1 MMDKILII
9 EDDINISK
17 GLGNLLNK
25 YNYST
30 ATIHDFSKID
40 EEVKELKPK
49 LILLDIN
56 LPYYDG
62 FYWCNKIRQHSIA
75 PIIIISARDSS
86 LDQVIA
92 LNNGADD
99 YINKPFDN
107 DVLIAKIKSHLRR
120 SYGEY
125 IKSTDNRETNGLLLN
140 KDRLTIEYKGKEAF
154 LSLKEMN
161 LLQSLMEEHGKTVN
175 RNLLLEKVWD
185 DNSFVE
191 SNTLNVNINRLRKRL
206 EELGLEDV
214 LKTIRGL
221 GYQLNIPNEQ
231 S

>member
-1 MMDKILII
+1 MDKILII

-17 GLGNLLNK
+17 GLTILLNK
-25 YNYST
+25 YNFST
-30 ATIHDFSKID
+30 STIQDFSNIDNEVTKI
-40 EEVKELKPK
+40 KPK

-56 LPYYDG
+56 LPYFDG
-62 FYWCNKIRQHSIA
+62 FYWCNKIRQKSIV

-99 YINKPFDN
+99 YIYKPFNN

-125 IKSTDNRETNGLLLN
+125 IKHNDNLEVNGLMLN
-140 KDRLTIEYKGKEAF
+140 KNRLSLEYNDKESF

-161 LLQSLMEEHGKTVN
+161 LLQTLMEEHSKTVN

-191 SNTLNVNINRLRKRL
+191 NNTLNVNINRLRKRL
-206 EELGLEDV
+206 EEVGLDDI

-221 GYQLNIPNEQ
+221 GYQLNIPKRQ
-231 S
+231 A

>member
-1 MMDKILII
+1 MNKILII

-17 GLGNLLNK
+17 GLSILLNK
-25 YNYST
+25 YNFST
-30 ATIHDFSKID
+30 TTIQDFSNIDNEVEKI
-40 EEVKELKPK
+40 KPK

-56 LPYYDG
+56 LPYFDG
-62 FYWCNKIRQHSIA
+62 FYWCNKIRQKSIV

-99 YINKPFDN
+99 YIYKPFDN

-120 SYGEY
+120 CYGEY
-125 IKSTDNRETNGLLLN
+125 IKQKDSLEVYGLTLN
-140 KDRLTIEYKGKEAF
+140 KDRLSLEYNNKESF

-161 LLQSLMEEHGKTVN
+161 LIQTLMMEHNKTVS

-185 DNSFVE
+185 DNTFVE
-191 SNTLNVNINRLRKRL
+191 NNTLNVNINRLRKRL
-206 EELGLEDV
+206 EELGLNDV

-221 GYQLNIPNEQ
+221 GYQLNISKEQ
-231 S
+231 L

>member
-1 MMDKILII
+1 MTDKILII

-17 GLGNLLNK
+17 GLGILLNK
-25 YNYST
+25 YNFST
-30 ATIHDFSKID
+30 TTIQDFSKID
-40 EEVKELKPK
+40 KEVEKIKPK

-62 FYWCNKIRQHSIA
+62 FYWCNKIRQNSII

-99 YINKPFDN
+99 YIYKPFDN

-120 SYGEY
+120 CYGEY
-125 IKSTDNRETNGLLLN
+125 IKHTSSFNVNGLTLN
-140 KDRLTIEYKGKEAF
+140 KNRLTIEYKGKEAF
-154 LSLKEMN
+154 LSLKEMI
-161 LLQSLMEEHGKTVN
+161 LLQSLMEEHSNTVN

-206 EELGLEDV
+206 EELGLNNV
-214 LKTIRGL
+214 LKTIRGV
-221 GYQLNIPNEQ
+221 GYQLNIQNKE